1 MQTDQTTFEKV
12 AHRQRRPTVIVG
24 VTDDKTGKHEKE
36 IHRKVAMVECG
47 DESIASSIL
56 HLCECKTFKH
66 VVADH
71 QQSSD
76 TPQGIQQKIMGFGI
90 HGYNS
95 TI

>member
-1 MQTDQTTFEKV
+1 
-12 AHRQRRPTVIVG
+12 
-24 VTDDKTGKHEKE
+24 
-36 IHRKVAMVECG
+36 
-47 DESIASSIL
+47 
-56 HLCECKTFKH
+56 